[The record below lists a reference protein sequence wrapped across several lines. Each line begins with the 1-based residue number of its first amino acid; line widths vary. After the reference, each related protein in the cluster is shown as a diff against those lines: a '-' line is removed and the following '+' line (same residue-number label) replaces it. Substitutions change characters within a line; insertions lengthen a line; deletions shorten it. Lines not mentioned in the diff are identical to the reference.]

1 MSLNKVML
9 IGNVGSDANIRTV
22 GDRKVASFNLATT
35 ERRKD
40 KDGNV
45 IQETEWHSI
54 VIWGNLAEVV
64 EKYVSKG
71 AQLYIE
77 GKIKTEK
84 YTDKD
89 GNDRY
94 AVRIYA
100 SSLQLLGSKKEE
112 SAPTP
117 VATPSPAP
125 QPRVVRS
132 TPIVDDLPPDDSGLP
147 F

>member
-1 MSLNKVML
+1 MSLNKVLL

-35 ERRKD
+35 EKRKD
-40 KDGNV
+40 KDGNI

-64 EKYVSKG
+64 EKYVGKG
-71 AQLYIE
+71 SQLYIE

-84 YTDKD
+84 YTDKE
-89 GNDRY
+89 GNEKY
-94 AVRIYA
+94 VTRIYA

-112 SAPTP
+112 SAPIP
-117 VATPSPAP
+117 AAPAPAP
-125 QPRVVRS
+125 QRPKS
-132 TPIVDDLPPDDSGLP
+132 TPIPPAGDPEDGDLP

>member
-1 MSLNKVML
+1 MSLNKVLL

-35 ERRKD
+35 EKRKD
-40 KDGNV
+40 KDGNI

-64 EKYVSKG
+64 EKYVGKG
-71 AQLYIE
+71 SQLYIE

-84 YTDKD
+84 YTDKE

-94 AVRIYA
+94 VVRIYA
-100 SSLQLLGSKKEE
+100 TSLQLLGGKREE
-112 SAPTP
+112 SAPAP
-117 VATPSPAP
+117 AAPAPAP
-125 QPRVVRS
+125 QKVVKS
-132 TPIVDDLPPDDSGLP
+132 TPIVDDLPPDDSVLP

>member
-1 MSLNKVML
+1 MSLNKVLL

-35 ERRKD
+35 EKRKD
-40 KDGNV
+40 KDGNI

-64 EKYVSKG
+64 EKYVGKG
-71 AQLYIE
+71 SQLYIE

-84 YTDKD
+84 YTDKE

-94 AVRIYA
+94 VVRIYA
-100 SSLQLLGSKKEE
+100 TSLQLLGGKREE
-112 SAPTP
+112 SAPAPAAP
-117 VATPSPAP
+117 VPAP
-125 QPRVVRS
+125 QKVVKS

>member
-1 MSLNKVML
+1 MSLNKVLL

-35 ERRKD
+35 EKRKD
-40 KDGNV
+40 KDGNI

-64 EKYVSKG
+64 EKYVGKG
-71 AQLYIE
+71 SQLYIE

-84 YTDKD
+84 YTDKE

-94 AVRIYA
+94 VVRIYA
-100 SSLQLLGSKKEE
+100 TSLQLLGGKREE
-112 SAPTP
+112 SAPAP
-117 VATPSPAP
+117 AAPAPAP
-125 QPRVVRS
+125 QKVVKS